1 MSQLSHT
8 KYSLALVTGA
18 SQGIGRAVALRLAE
32 EGVRVVLVARSR
44 DKLESLAMEIRGRGG
59 EAEVEEC
66 DMSSRASVVT
76 MVNKVIR

>member
-1 MSQLSHT
+1 MSHP

-18 SQGIGRAVALRLAE
+18 SQGIGRAVALRLAK

-44 DKLESLAMEIRGRGG
+44 DKLETLAMEIRGRGR

-66 DMSSRASVVT
+66 DMSCRASVVT
-76 MVNKVIR
+76 MVNKVTI

>member
-1 MSQLSHT
+1 MSNT

-44 DKLESLAMEIRGRGG
+44 DKLESLALEIRGRGG

-66 DMSSRASVVT
+66 DLSSRASVVT

>member
-1 MSQLSHT
+1 MSHT

-18 SQGIGRAVALRLAE
+18 SQGIGRAVALKMAE

-59 EAEVEEC
+59 DAEVEDC

-76 MVNKVIR
+76 MVHKVIL

>member
-1 MSQLSHT
+1 MSHT

-18 SQGIGRAVALRLAE
+18 SQGIGRAAALKMAE

-44 DKLESLAMEIRGRGG
+44 DKLKCLAMEIRGRGG
-59 EAEVEEC
+59 EAEVEDC

-76 MVNKVIR
+76 VVEKVNR

>member
-1 MSQLSHT
+1 MSNT

-44 DKLESLAMEIRGRGG
+44 DKLESLALEIRGRGG

-66 DMSSRASVVT
+66 DLSSRACVVT
-76 MVNKVIR
+76 MVNKVMIR

>member
-1 MSQLSHT
+1 MSHP

-18 SQGIGRAVALRLAE
+18 SQGIGRAVALRLAG

-44 DKLESLAMEIRGRGG
+44 DKLETLAMEIRGRGE

-66 DMSSRASVVT
+66 DMSCRASVNTV
-76 MVNKVIR
+76 VNKVMI